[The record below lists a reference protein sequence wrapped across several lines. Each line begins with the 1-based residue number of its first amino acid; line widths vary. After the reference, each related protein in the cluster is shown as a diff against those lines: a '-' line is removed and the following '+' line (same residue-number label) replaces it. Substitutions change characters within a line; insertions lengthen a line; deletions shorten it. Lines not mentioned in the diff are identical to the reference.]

1 MTNNEL
7 IILLLGIIIFIFL
20 IINNKKENF
29 EIKVAPITKNEEI
42 SIFWQIRGYTVKEV
56 PNFYK
61 NFGSDDLSKYFE
73 YPDIENNWKLFTN
86 TPLNAYE
93 GLASLLRSD
102 FIIPYNNDNRPILTG
117 FIRSS
122 NVIIGI
128 MVPTNKSP
136 SGQWLKSIQWLR
148 VNDKNKNARNV
159 IIWANHKN
167 TTDIKLN
174 DNGRIADAIEI
185 HKVEI
190 PNDLSSDLVYNINID
205 NYKSSNH
212 PPFTTYYFQILD
224 NWGDPYT
231 VKINRLI
238 LNYEI

>member
-1 MTNNEL
+1 MSNNEL
-7 IILLLGIIIFIFL
+7 IILLLGVIILIFL
-20 IINNKKENF
+20 LTNTKKENF
-29 EIKVAPITKNEEI
+29 EIKIAPITKNEEI

-56 PNFYK
+56 PNFYEI
-61 NFGSDDLSKYFE
+61 FGSNDLSKYFQF
-73 YPDIENNWKLFTN
+73 PGNNNWKLFTN
-86 TPLNAYE
+86 TPLFTFE

-102 FIIPYNNDNRPILTG
+102 SPKAFNNENRPILTG
-117 FIRSS
+117 FIRST

-128 MVPTNKSP
+128 MTPTNLTP
-136 SGQWLKSIQWLR
+136 SGQWLKSIKWQR
-148 VNDKNKNARNV
+148 VDDKNKNARNI

-174 DNGRIADAIEI
+174 DNDTLADAIQI

-190 PNDLSSDLVYNINID
+190 PNDLSSGLVYDINIE
-205 NYKSSNH
+205 NYKSINNT
-212 PPFTTYYFQILD
+212 PFTTYYIQILD

-231 VKINRLI
+231 VKINNLI